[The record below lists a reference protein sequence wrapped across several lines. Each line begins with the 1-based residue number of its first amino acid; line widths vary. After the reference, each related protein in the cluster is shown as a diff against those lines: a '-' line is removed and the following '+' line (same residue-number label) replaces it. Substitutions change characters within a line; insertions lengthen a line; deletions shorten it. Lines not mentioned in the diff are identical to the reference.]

1 MFVRLKSGLLPY
13 LGYKRRLF
21 LAVLVAVAFI
31 FSILSSTSTWRK
43 VLTEIKDTPAF
54 TKHNYEKSTEKTER
68 ENLDSEPEH
77 AELLKINL
85 PEEPVPIIIEDILL
99 SSSKPP
105 PGRTIFFIEN
115 SCHRS
120 YTHYKMSRIKAHQ
133 ACPIESAALHN
144 PNFQVFVL
152 FACPTHRNKSMPIID
167 ALQSYK
173 NVHFRSLN
181 LDRYAEDTPIA
192 DWVKKGD
199 LYTSR
204 YLIFHLSDLLR
215 LITLYR
221 FGGVYLDMDV
231 LQLHSLEDEPLNYA
245 GAETS
250 DSIGN
255 SVISLEPNGFGHQL
269 GELFL
274 QDFHVNYK
282 GDAWAHNGPM
292 GLVRV
297 LSEIC
302 GTNNVTL
309 MVNNRKRC
317 LGFKVFDVNAFYE
330 VPWTQWQLFFKPEN
344 STETLAR
351 TKSSRMVHI
360 WNHIVT
366 KWPLKIN
373 SKSAYMHWA
382 AQHCPR
388 VVAVTGE
395 RFY

>member
-31 FSILSSTSTWRK
+31 FSILSSTSSWRK
-43 VLTEIKDTPAF
+43 VLTEIRD
-54 TKHNYEKSTEKTER
+54 NYEKPTEKTER
-68 ENLDSEPEH
+68 EQFDSEPEH

-99 SSSKPP
+99 SSPKPP
-105 PGRTIFFIEN
+105 PGQTIFFIES
-115 SCHRS
+115 SCYRS
-120 YTHYKMSRIKAHQ
+120 GSEYNMSSIKAHQ

-144 PNFQVFVL
+144 PNFQVFLL

-167 ALQSYK
+167 ALLSYK

-181 LDRYAEDTPIA
+181 LDRYAQGTPIA
-192 DWVKKGD
+192 DWLKKGD
-199 LYTSR
+199 LFKSR
-204 YLIFHLSDLLR
+204 YLMFHLSDLLR
-215 LITLYR
+215 LLTLYR

-231 LQLHSLEDEPLNYA
+231 LQLQSLEDEPLNYA
-245 GAETS
+245 GAERA

-274 QDFHVNYK
+274 QDFHVNYN

-297 LSEIC
+297 MSEIC

-309 MVNNRKRC
+309 MVNNRQRC
-317 LGFKVFDVNAFYE
+317 QGFKVFDVNAFYE
-330 VPWTQWQLFFKPEN
+330 VPWPQWPLFFNAESSN
-344 STETLAR
+344 ETLAR
-351 TKSSRMVHI
+351 TKNSRMVHI

-366 KWPLKIN
+366 KWPLKTD
-373 SKSAYMHWA
+373 SKSPYMHWA
-382 AQHCPR
+382 GQHCPR
-388 VVAVTGE
+388 VVAATG
-395 RFY
+395 RLFY